1 MDEKKMLAAVEDRAF
16 LEKIVGMD
24 SVEDVQAAFK
34 KDKGIEISAE
44 DLEAIQKVVE
54 EKMDGELSEDDL
66 ENVAGGIA
74 VTTAVAVGTIVVGGL
89 VELSSAVSK
98 WTRRRW

>member
-1 MDEKKMLAAVEDRAF
+1 MDQEKILAAVEDQAF
-16 LEKIVGMD
+16 LEKIIAMD

-34 KDKGIEISAE
+34 KDKGIDITVE

-54 EKMDGELSEDDL
+54 EKMEGELSEDDL
-66 ENVAGGIA
+66 ENVSGGIA
-74 VTTAVAVGTIVVGGL
+74 ISAAIAIGTAVVGGIVSL
-89 VELSSAVSK
+89 GNAVNN